1 MHDQSVLICSAQTD
15 LMHAGFWWKI
25 C

>member
-15 LMHAGFWWKI
+15 LMHAGFWWKV